1 MAICAGPER
10 TRVPLQWM
18 SLSDVSIQKT
28 GVDDM
33 PHTRYGKIIQGHG
46 REVRVVSLIVG
57 PPLERVEYVLDRTVE
72 IVVHLADS
80 CCDGD
85 TN

>member
-1 MAICAGPER
+1 
-10 TRVPLQWM
+10 
-18 SLSDVSIQKT
+18 
-28 GVDDM
+28 M

-46 REVRVVSLIVG
+46 REVRVVPLIVG

-80 CCDGD
+80 CRDGD
-85 TN
+85 TD